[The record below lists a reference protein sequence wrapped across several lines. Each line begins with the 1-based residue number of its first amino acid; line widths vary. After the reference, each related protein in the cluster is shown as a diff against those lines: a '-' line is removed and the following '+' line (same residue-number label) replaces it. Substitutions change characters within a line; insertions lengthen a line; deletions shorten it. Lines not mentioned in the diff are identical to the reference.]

1 MIKKIG
7 FFLLIFATLIFQS
20 EGVVSAQETEITPG
34 ALEPITPSAGGN
46 ILWDTSHGVYL
57 DFSPSGWYS
66 ELAAAVTAQGFTVD
80 ENNSGVLNLNLSNY
94 EIIVVNVT
102 SAWNSAYSSAEVTAI
117 QNFVNGGGGLLI
129 MGDNADPIVPNSNV
143 NPVAQI
149 FGTTVGLSTI
159 SPSTINITNLTAH
172 PIFASVS
179 QFSMHRAGQIS
190 GNTPSSEE
198 AWADTGEAVVTVA
211 EPESGRVVVLD
222 DANTWAEPY
231 FTNVDNQLFS
241 ENVFAW
247 LGDAEASISCIL
259 EQDLARTGGN
269 LEFDYLLA
277 TANPATWTVWL
288 VLLNPPFAVPILS
301 APLPIINPPISPSF
315 SIPLAGF
322 GTVGALT
329 VVTTST
335 DGVICSDW
343 DIVNTGAPSAGGGSL
358 QELRELSAR
367 PNGLLPQ

>member
-159 SPSTINITNLTAH
+159 HL
-172 PIFASVS
+172 
-179 QFSMHRAGQIS
+179 
-190 GNTPSSEE
+190 
-198 AWADTGEAVVTVA
+198 
-211 EPESGRVVVLD
+211 
-222 DANTWAEPY
+222 
-231 FTNVDNQLFS
+231 
-241 ENVFAW
+241 
-247 LGDAEASISCIL
+247 
-259 EQDLARTGGN
+259 
-269 LEFDYLLA
+269 
-277 TANPATWTVWL
+277 
-288 VLLNPPFAVPILS
+288 
-301 APLPIINPPISPSF
+301 PL
-315 SIPLAGF
+315 
-322 GTVGALT
+322 
-329 VVTTST
+329 
-335 DGVICSDW
+335 
-343 DIVNTGAPSAGGGSL
+343 
-358 QELRELSAR
+358 
-367 PNGLLPQ
+367 